1 MMTKPMIT
9 LHDVATNEVIVR
21 EMNAAEIKQWEA
33 DKLQAEKDAEARAEA
48 LAAKEAAE
56 AKLAALGLTAEDL
69 KSLRL

>member
-1 MMTKPMIT
+1 MTKPMIT
-9 LHDVATNEVIVR
+9 IHNVATDEVTVR